1 MEQLVRVFEER
12 SKKIVLIQSLV
23 RTWLAQSRFQKT
35 KWEREKAVVKLQACK
50 TQNKLSPFSKIMICK
65 GR

>member
-12 SKKIVLIQSLV
+12 NKKIVLIQSIV
-23 RTWLAQSRFQKT
+23 RTWLAQSRFQKS
-35 KWEREKAVVKLQACK
+35 KWEREKAVVTLQACK
-50 TQNKLSPFSKIMICK
+50 TMKGLSPFTMIMICK

>member
-35 KWEREKAVVKLQACK
+35 KWEREKAVVKHLLDKEKVA
-50 TQNKLSPFSKIMICK
+50 
-65 GR
+65 